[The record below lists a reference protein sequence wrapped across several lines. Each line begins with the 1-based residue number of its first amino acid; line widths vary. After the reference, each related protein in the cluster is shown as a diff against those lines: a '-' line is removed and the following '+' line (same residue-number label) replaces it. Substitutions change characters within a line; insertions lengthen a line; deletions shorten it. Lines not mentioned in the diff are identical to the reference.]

1 MESALKKRFVYF
13 MAQVKLIENDDTDY
27 ERKNRK
33 KFTKLNPANI
43 LFFSFLTSMAVLLCF
58 FISLTLFGF

>member
-13 MAQVKLIENDDTDY
+13 MAQVKLIEDDDTDY

-33 KFTKLNPANI
+33 KNYINLQ
-43 LFFSFLTSMAVLLCF
+43 S
-58 FISLTLFGF
+58 